1 MKKTLLLFVL
11 LLLACVVLSGC
22 SNGGTAE
29 IPEDSPYI
37 GTWEAVSADFKGEE
51 MPLEEAV
58 GDAFIITLNAD
69 ATARIIS
76 DGEDQPGTWK
86 ITGDGIS
93 VRVGNARS
101 DSKYTAKG
109 DKLILTLFG
118 VNICFAKK

>member
-11 LLLACVVLSGC
+11 LALVCVVLSGC
-22 SNGGTAE
+22 DNGGTAE

-37 GTWEAVSADFKGEE
+37 GTWKAVSADFKGEE

-76 DGEDQPGTWK
+76 DGADQPGTWK
-86 ITGDGIS
+86 ITGSGIS
-93 VRVGNARS
+93 VRVSDAKS
-101 DSKYTAKG
+101 DSKYTAK
-109 DKLILTLFG
+109 DDTLILTMFG
-118 VNICFAKK
+118 VNIHFAKQ